1 MGFLIEMVGAAS
13 SDWMGWRMQ
22 GGGVVGRV
30 GRVGGVNVMVG
41 NAAVNCVEQ

>member
-30 GRVGGVNVMVG
+30 GRGGGGGVLM
-41 NAAVNCVEQ
+41 